1 MDTFESLKPNY
12 LIKMDKLCYN
22 FNISREKIEFML
34 HHWQLKTK
42 QGGEK
47 RKIPKDYIAFR
58 LEFLYYL
65 EKN

>member
-1 MDTFESLKPNY
+1 MDTFESLKPTY

-22 FNISREKIEFML
+22 FNISREKIEFMI
-34 HHWQLKTK
+34 HHWQIKTK

-58 LEFLYYL
+58 FEFLYYL
-65 EKN
+65 DKK